1 MAINLNNSVPAAPT
15 GGTNVLWQEDTS
27 GNVSAYVSAPGII
40 AASSKDLTAQQANI
54 AGTNLITSPTA
65 GCYRISVYIAVTT
78 KGGSSSTLPATVFTW
93 NDQQSGQA
101 MSLTLTP
108 TNAGNALTTF
118 QDAVG
123 FISANTSAI
132 QYSTT
137 GYVSAGSPQMQY
149 ALHIRIEQ
157 M

>member
-1 MAINLNNSVPAAPT
+1 MSINLNDSIPAAPA
-15 GGTNVLWQEDTS
+15 GSTNVKWAEDTS
-27 GNVSAYVSAPGII
+27 GNVSAYTSGAPVITT
-40 AASSKDLTAQQANI
+40 SSVDLTGRVANI
-54 AGTNLITSPTA
+54 GGTNLIASPTA

-78 KGGSSSTLPATVFTW
+78 AGGSSSTLPATVFTW
-93 NDQQSGQA
+93 NDQQSGYA

-108 TNAGNALTTF
+108 TNSGDSLGTF

-137 GYVSAGSPQMQY
+137 GYVSAGSPQMAY

>member
-1 MAINLNNSVPAAPT
+1 MSINLNNSVPAAPA
-15 GGTNVLWQEDTS
+15 GSTNVLWQEDTS
-27 GNVSAYVSAPGII
+27 GNVSAYVTGPQVLTADSV
-40 AASSKDLTAQQANI
+40 DLTGQTANI
-54 AGTNLITSPTA
+54 AGTNLIASPTA
-65 GCYRISVYIAVTT
+65 GCYRISVYLSVTT
-78 KGGSSSTLPATVFTW
+78 AGGSSSTLPSAVFTW
-93 NDQQSGQA
+93 NDQQSGHA

-108 TNAGNALTTF
+108 TNTGNSLGTF

-137 GYVSAGSPQMQY
+137 GYVSAGIPAMQY
-149 ALHIRIEQ
+149 CLHIRIEQ

>member
-1 MAINLNNSVPAAPT
+1 MAINLNNTTPAAPA
-15 GGTNVLWQEDTS
+15 GSTNILWQEDTS
-27 GNVSAYVSAPGII
+27 GNVSAYTSSAGII
-40 AASSKDLTAQQANI
+40 TASSVDLTGQTANI

-78 KGGSSSTLPATVFTW
+78 RGGSSATLPATVFTW

-108 TNAGNALTTF
+108 TNTGDALTSF

-137 GYVSAGSPQMQY
+137 GYVSAGSPAMQY